1 MNIRFYKPTGQ
12 ILGKTVTTGLPSLD
26 RQGLSSVATILLNT
40 AAIKYGD
47 AAVAAMAI
55 CGKIVWFVGSLM
67 VGIGQGFSPVSGYNY
82 GAKRYDRVKAA
93 YFFMLKSG
101 VVIMTS
107 FAIVIFI
114 FARQIMQGFIKDHE
128 AVAVGL
134 VALRWQI
141 SFIPFLP
148 LIIGTNML
156 MQSTRL
162 IKAATFLSMNRN
174 GVYFIPAILILP
186 KILGLFGVEIT
197 QLVADILSAFTA
209 IPYLIHMFR
218 ELDHRIE

>member
-47 AAVAAMAI
+47 VAVAAMAI

-107 FAIVIFI
+107 FCTSDYA
-114 FARQIMQGFIKDHE
+114 
-128 AVAVGL
+128 GL
-134 VALRWQI
+134 YKR
-141 SFIPFLP
+141 P
-148 LIIGTNML
+148 
-156 MQSTRL
+156 
-162 IKAATFLSMNRN
+162 
-174 GVYFIPAILILP
+174 
-186 KILGLFGVEIT
+186 
-197 QLVADILSAFTA
+197 
-209 IPYLIHMFR
+209 
-218 ELDHRIE
+218 

>member
-47 AAVAAMAI
+47 VAVAAMAI

-101 VVIMTS
+101 VVI
-107 FAIVIFI
+107 

-156 MQSTRL
+156 MQSTRH

-197 QLVADILSAFTA
+197 QLVADILSALTA